1 MLQHNNLS
9 GIRQIN
15 ANESFN
21 ANKSLK
27 GVSVVLFTP
36 KLPKRIAL
44 LIDLVK
50 CLGFF
55 SYVKFYCCSPVAS
68 FHQSFRNLDCRMW
81 DFFVQSLFVWFC
93 LVLRKKINHR
103 VFGGVSDI

>member
-1 MLQHNNLS
+1 MLPLKKPQHLALKNSLIECVSMLQHNNLS

-36 KLPKRIAL
+36 KLTKIIAL
-44 LIDLVK
+44 LIAFVK
-50 CLGFF
+50 CL
-55 SYVKFYCCSPVAS
+55 
-68 FHQSFRNLDCRMW
+68 
-81 DFFVQSLFVWFC
+81 DFFLCKV
-93 LVLRKKINHR
+93 VLLLTNGLIPSKL
-103 VFGGVSDI
+103 

>member
-44 LIDLVK
+44 LIALVK

-55 SYVKFYCCSPVAS
+55 LCK
-68 FHQSFRNLDCRMW
+68 
-81 DFFVQSLFVWFC
+81 
-93 LVLRKKINHR
+93 VLLLLTNGLIPSKL
-103 VFGGVSDI
+103 